1 MKTFTMLTIA
11 GTLACAAPALADDTT
26 PTTPVPSTSTPTAQ
40 EQCRT
45 ERTAMTAKVFAD
57 TYGTNANKS
66 NAFGKC
72 VSKRAAKT
80 EAAASTAKTN
90 AAKEC
95 KAEETADAA
104 AFTKKYGTGKKGANA
119 YGKCVSG
126 KAKAKTTEAVKTEV
140 KTDVNAAKSCKADRK
155 ADATA
160 FAAKWGKARNA
171 FGKCVSATAKA
182 KSETATS

>member
-1 MKTFTMLTIA
+1 MAMKTLTMLTVA
-11 GTLACAAPALADDTT
+11 GTLVYAAPAVAQTAT
-26 PTTPVPSTSTPTAQ
+26 PTTTPSAS
-40 EQCRT
+40 EQCRA
-45 ERTAMTAKVFAD
+45 ERTAMTAKTFAD

-72 VSKRAAKT
+72 VSKRSAKT
-80 EAAASTAKTN
+80 EAAATTAKSN
-90 AAKEC
+90 AAKDC
-95 KAEETADAA
+95 KAEQTADAA
-104 AFTKKYGTGKKGANA
+104 AFKAKYGSGKNGANA

-126 KAKAKTTEAVKTEV
+126 KAKAKTTEAVKDEV
-140 KTDVNAAKSCKADRK
+140 KTDVNAAKTCKAARK

-182 KSETATS
+182 AGSKTTTS